1 MAIKKKLV
9 HSFQSDSW
17 SVCLFAVKGL
27 IKHIVDLK
35 FINQQINV
43 RSGKLEEGNTLAGGP
58 DYCPR
63 RCSVALFRKNGP
75 ELW

>member
-9 HSFQSDSW
+9 HSFQSDSH
-17 SVCLFAVKGL
+17 FAVKGL

-43 RSGKLEEGNTLAGGP
+43 RSGKLEEGNTLARGP

-63 RCSVALFRKNGP
+63 RCSVALLRKNGL
-75 ELW
+75 ELRYKV